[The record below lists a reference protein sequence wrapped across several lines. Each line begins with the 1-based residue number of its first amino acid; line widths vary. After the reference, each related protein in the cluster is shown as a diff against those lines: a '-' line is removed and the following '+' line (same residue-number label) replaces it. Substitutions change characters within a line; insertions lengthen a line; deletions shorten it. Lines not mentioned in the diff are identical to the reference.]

1 MDSHKISACKECW
14 RKPKKD
20 KDGKCMCECHQD
32 LGQTELREEHEQE
45 EWGGWKFVSE
55 MLDTPVNGIYQTS
68 KCYKQLYDF
77 VVAQKAKALLSQE
90 QRHREE
96 LDKLLEQGH
105 GGGNFRR
112 LITMLRDKNNK

>member
-1 MDSHKISACKECW
+1 
-14 RKPKKD
+14 
-20 KDGKCMCECHQD
+20 MCECHQD